1 MTTFQD
7 IFKSSFLENIN
18 SFSSMDIFLALGLSF
33 VLGLFIFMVYRKTY
47 AGVMYSDSF
56 GVSLIAMAMITSL
69 VIIAVTSNIV
79 LSLGMVGALS
89 IVRFRTAI
97 KEPMDIAFLF
107 WAIAVGIILG
117 AGFITLAVIGSVIIG
132 LVIVVFS
139 TRKLGETLYILV
151 VNCDNAQAEQSV
163 AGLILD
169 GAKKSVLKSKSVAK
183 YGIELTY
190 EVRLAEG
197 DTAFINRIIGC
208 EGVSNAVLVT
218 YNGEY
223 MN

>member
-1 MTTFQD
+1 
-7 IFKSSFLENIN
+7 
-18 SFSSMDIFLALGLSF
+18 
-33 VLGLFIFMVYRKTY
+33 
-47 AGVMYSDSF
+47 
-56 GVSLIAMAMITSL
+56 
-69 VIIAVTSNIV
+69 
-79 LSLGMVGALS
+79 
-89 IVRFRTAI
+89 
-97 KEPMDIAFLF
+97 MDIAFLF